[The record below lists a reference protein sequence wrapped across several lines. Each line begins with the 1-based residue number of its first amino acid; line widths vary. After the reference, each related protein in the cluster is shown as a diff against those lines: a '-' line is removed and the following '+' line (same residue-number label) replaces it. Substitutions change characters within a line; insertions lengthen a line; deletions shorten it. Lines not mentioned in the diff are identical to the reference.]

1 MAAKD
6 FDFVFQPFHTL
17 DLVELPIY
25 DKPLETS
32 LYYWPQATINFDKIF
47 VTCI

>member
-25 DKPLETS
+25 DNPWKPAYSIDPRQQLI
-32 LYYWPQATINFDKIF
+32 LIKYL
-47 VTCI
+47 